1 MVVAITGWDA
11 QAGEPAVRLSFPGW
25 TLSKDARRMDSTHV
39 DARQVSVVE
48 PTSLRLPQLNSLTG
62 LRFLAAYLVLLQHI
76 QNFAVI
82 PVLAPYTLGAAGV
95 SFFFVLSGFVL
106 TWSFFPGDTARRFY
120 WRRFAR
126 IWPLHVTAILL
137 AIPVFYYARH
147 LGLDWTAIVASLLL
161 LHAWSTAP
169 TIAFGANPP
178 SWTLSCEAFFYA
190 VHPFIVR
197 PILRCRPA
205 VLSGAAAV
213 VLVYLY
219 GLPQVLHGHLP
230 ARTFVWATYISPTYR
245 VGEFVLG
252 VLLAAAL
259 RHGVR
264 VRIGLLPA
272 LAGTLLWVVFVFGYA
287 DRTRPLIQA
296 IVFGVHRALLPLL
309 FAVVIAAAA
318 QRDLDG
324 RPSWLRRPMMVRL
337 GKWSYAFYLV
347 HATIVQV
354 LIVALGHRPPGN
366 INILWLIGVS
376 LAAVIVSA
384 TLYHGLEHPLEAWLR
399 SKQKRR
405 RGPEVVVERP
415 VSETAARRPV

>member
-1 MVVAITGWDA
+1 M
-11 QAGEPAVRLSFPGW
+11 QSRLVGP
-25 TLSKDARRMDSTHV
+25 
-39 DARQVSVVE
+39 RQVTLAD
-48 PTSLRLPQLNSLTG
+48 PGSLRLPQLDSLTG

-126 IWPLHVTAILL
+126 IWPLHVTALL
-137 AIPVFYYARH
+137 IAIPVFSYGRH
-147 LGLDWTAIVASLLL
+147 LGMDWSTIAMSLLL

-169 TIAFGANPP
+169 TTYFGGNPT

-197 PILRCRPA
+197 RILRWRPG
-205 VLSGAAAV
+205 VLAGGAAAI
-213 VLVYLY
+213 LGYLY
-219 GLPQVLHGHLP
+219 ATPQLLHGHL
-230 ARTFVWATYISPTYR
+230 ATSTFVWFTYVSPGYR

-252 VLLAAAL
+252 VLLAAGL
-259 RHGVR
+259 RHRVR
-264 VRIGLLPA
+264 VRIGLVPA
-272 LAGTLLWVVFVFGYA
+272 LAAALAWIVFIFGYA
-287 DRTRPLIQA
+287 DRTSQ
-296 IVFGVHRALLPLL
+296 GVQDLVYGLHRAMLPLL

-324 RPSWLRRPMMVRL
+324 RRSWLRRPTMVRL
-337 GKWSYAFYLV
+337 GRWSYAFYLV

-354 LIVALGHRPPGN
+354 LILRLGHQPPGN
-366 INILWLIGVS
+366 RNLGWLLAVS
-376 LAAVIVSA
+376 VAAVAVSA
-384 TLYHGLEHPLEAWLR
+384 GLYYAVEHPLEGWLR
-399 SKQKRR
+399 ARQRSRPAPEAVIGSPQSGAPAS
-405 RGPEVVVERP
+405 GP
-415 VSETAARRPV
+415 A